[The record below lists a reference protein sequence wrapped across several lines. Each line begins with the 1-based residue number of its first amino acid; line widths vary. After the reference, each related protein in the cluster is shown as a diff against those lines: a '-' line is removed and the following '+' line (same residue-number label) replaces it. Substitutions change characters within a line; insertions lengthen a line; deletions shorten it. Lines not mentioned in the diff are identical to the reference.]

1 MHMEASESEPTIPF
15 PVDTNLSLVGDG
27 FAPFPAGRYRFG
39 WSLDF
44 PSHRRRLGVRR
55 TGCGARRATC
65 IRPGGDCGAPRSSK
79 RPALAWR
86 APRFPETARPCRC
99 TPVDRF
105 TRGCGPH
112 PGYFAGNE
120 VLCSRSFPSRPAM
133 QRRRS
138 AFGCAGTPRNC
149 AQHRSTMGP
158 HRLPIAGHHNRL
170 AKRRTVVAASRAY
183 AMKEPIVSVVMSVF
197 NGDSLLRDTL
207 DSILAQEGIEF
218 ELVVV
223 DDGSTD
229 KTAAI
234 LEEAARNDQRVRVL
248 RQQNQGLTRALIA
261 GCRAARGVVIARH
274 DCGDRSSSLRLK
286 RQFELISSAG
296 DIVLVS
302 CKTLYVGPERE
313 PLYTLTADGE
323 AVRQ

>member
-1 MHMEASESEPTIPF
+1 
-15 PVDTNLSLVGDG
+15 
-27 FAPFPAGRYRFG
+27 
-39 WSLDF
+39 
-44 PSHRRRLGVRR
+44 
-55 TGCGARRATC
+55 
-65 IRPGGDCGAPRSSK
+65 
-79 RPALAWR
+79 
-86 APRFPETARPCRC
+86 
-99 TPVDRF
+99 
-105 TRGCGPH
+105 
-112 PGYFAGNE
+112 
-120 VLCSRSFPSRPAM
+120 
-133 QRRRS
+133 
-138 AFGCAGTPRNC
+138 
-149 AQHRSTMGP
+149 
-158 HRLPIAGHHNRL
+158 
-170 AKRRTVVAASRAY
+170 
-183 AMKEPIVSVVMSVF
+183 MKEPIVSVVMSVF

-323 AVRQ
+323 AVRQSLLHDGAGSIQGLSHHGSAMFRRNAYLDAGEYRSEFRFAQDIDLWIRLAKLGRVQFVSEVLYEARFAPDGISGVSRRSQIALMRIAVALRDAAPDEAPALLESASAVGKIRRPNYKARANGLYFLANALRKSGHRNWRKYAWNAVRLYPLHVRAWVRLLTNR